1 MPEDTTG
8 ITSYY
13 REAFLTGLIRQF
25 AFAYSD
31 ENRAKLTSLRT
42 AERMEQYLKREN
54 LLEKFAQFA
63 EKRQLRRRN
72 LMLQKSR
79 RLFERNIYGNI
90 IYNVGEMKDYLQ
102 FLGKDDPVVI
112 KAQEILDKGLS
123 FPVKVEETK
132 KEGSKEA
139 RLYSSESLPLH
150 QNTVRV
156 YRC

>member
-1 MPEDTTG
+1 MLG
-8 ITSYY
+8 
-13 REAFLTGLIRQF
+13 
-25 AFAYSD
+25 
-31 ENRAKLTSLRT
+31 RA
-42 AERMEQYLKREN
+42 
-54 LLEKFAQFA
+54 
-63 EKRQLRRRN
+63 QLRRRN

-102 FLGKDDPVVI
+102 FLSKDDPVVI

-123 FPVKVEETK
+123 FPEKAEETE

-139 RLYSSESLPLH
+139 RLYSSESFPLH

-156 YRC
+156 FRC